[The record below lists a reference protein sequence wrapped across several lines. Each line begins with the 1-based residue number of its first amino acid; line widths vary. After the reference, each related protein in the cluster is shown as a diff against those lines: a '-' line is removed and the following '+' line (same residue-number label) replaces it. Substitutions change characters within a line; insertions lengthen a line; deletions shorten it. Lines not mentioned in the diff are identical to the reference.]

1 MLSIR
6 LVGILTALRRSA
18 QWALA
23 LRLSEMMIDSV
34 VAYLGLDPIIA
45 GLRWLVW
52 PMGYSWLSPR
62 PAAAIKLNG
71 RFSIATQW
79 KLR

>member
-1 MLSIR
+1 
-6 LVGILTALRRSA
+6 
-18 QWALA
+18 
-23 LRLSEMMIDSV
+23 MMIDSV
-34 VAYLGLDPIIA
+34 VPYLVLDPIIA

-52 PMGYSWLSPR
+52 PMGFFRFPPR
-62 PAAAIKLNG
+62 PAAAIKMYG